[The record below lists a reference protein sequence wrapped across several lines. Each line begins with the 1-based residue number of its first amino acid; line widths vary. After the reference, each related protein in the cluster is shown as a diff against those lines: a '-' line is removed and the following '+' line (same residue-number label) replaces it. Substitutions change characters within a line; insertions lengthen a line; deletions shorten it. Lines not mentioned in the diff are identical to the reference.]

1 MAEAI
6 LSANELMIKAV
17 RDFDHGAL
25 VRMLAQGVFAD
36 TRQWDDGTALH
47 VCAETDNAEA
57 MQILLAQRR
66 APNINAQNRV
76 RLFPSSRSSGVP
88 SAF

>member
-1 MAEAI
+1 MAEAM

-17 RDFDHGAL
+17 RDFDHDAL
-25 VRMLAQGVFAD
+25 VRMLSQGVFAD

-47 VCAETDNAEA
+47 VCAETDNYEA
-57 MQILLAQRR
+57 MAILLAQRR

-76 RLFPSSRSSGVP
+76 RPDPSIVS
-88 SAF
+88 